1 MKKYKLVSRT
11 EKIIKKL
18 KKEGKV
24 SECKFP
30 SKESEIAF
38 YESCKK
44 IAEDSKRKQNASWNS
59 AKDVWL
65 D

>member
-1 MKKYKLVSRT
+1 MSIKEISRT
-11 EKIIKKL
+11 KKL
-18 KKEGKV
+18 IAKLRKEGKV

-30 SKESEIAF
+30 SKEAEIA
-38 YESCKK
+38 YQESCRKMM
-44 IAEDSKRKQNASWNS
+44 EDSRRKQNASWNS